1 MLEDADGDDVDAP
14 TDGNSPSPNPN
25 PTPSA
30 TGDNDTPITPPDAAK
45 PDATAKKAK
54 AIDKGLK
61 SLDGCLH

>member
-14 TDGNSPSPNPN
+14 TDGNSPNPN

-45 PDATAKKAK
+45 PDGPAKKAK
-54 AIDKGLK
+54 AIHKELK
-61 SLDGCLH
+61 PLDECLH